1 MPEERKLV
9 TILFADVTGS
19 TALGEL
25 FDPEDV
31 RALMGRYYEHARRVI
46 ADHGGTIE
54 KFIGDAVMA
63 LFGLAQAHE
72 DDAERALAAALAL
85 HQAITSDEI
94 LRGVSFQLRMGVN
107 TGEVVATSDHSS
119 GDFLVTG
126 DTVNVA
132 ARLQQNASP
141 GEIIANERT
150 FNAAQ
155 NAFLFDEPRLIEAKG
170 KREPLR
176 VYPLKGAR
184 EARAVYR
191 PPFVGRKQ
199 DLMQLQLLEAR
210 VIEEE
215 RPQLVSIVAPAGT
228 GKTRLLEEFLR
239 RLDPDEGFQMAAVRC
254 LPYGQTLTYWPL
266 RGLLNG
272 LLLGQEIT
280 KAPVM
285 AVFTQ
290 TGYKAE
296 DAARLADIILA
307 TLGIESDSTTAID
320 RESLFAAW
328 RLLIEAFAKQAPRV
342 LIFEDLHWASD
353 SMLDLVEH
361 ITQQHTRA
369 RLLLIV
375 LSRPELLDRRPTW
388 GGGRQNFTALALQPL
403 TPAQTGDLV
412 ERLSSDLSSELRQQI
427 AERCGGNPFFALEL
441 ARGLAERGLS
451 GAAAT
456 RDMLPD
462 TVHAAVQARIDLL
475 TKQERAVLQIA
486 AVASRGIR
494 PAMLHAALDEYSLR
508 EIETALDGLLA
519 RDMLVPAEG
528 DAYAFRHILIRDV
541 AYSTLSR
548 AERVRLHSK
557 LAAWLES
564 LAGDQVDAYAEL
576 IAYHYREAVLLSRQS
591 AIPRPMPHE
600 TERAV
605 FFLER
610 AGELAAHSGAFAAA
624 REHLRDAIV
633 LAPESDHLR
642 LYEKL
647 GDTIVWGDAMLE
659 AYRSALALWSA
670 GGRQDTLT
678 GARLLRKRLLAYY
691 NANEHLEPEEL
702 DALWSEAQQLVEQAG
717 DEAELWRFRVA
728 QLDRLLNKALLR
740 GNIDE
745 AEQRA
750 GLATCQAA
758 AAFFEQQQDWA
769 ALDQTLDKW
778 AAFCLSIGAHAD
790 AIAVSQHRLAIP
802 GIAARERG
810 SAIQTLAVTRFFLAD
825 YPQCLAVVREAL
837 SALRPGEPVEYLAE
851 VLSVGIWAIYVSG
864 CWDEA
869 PSLLDVLSEIWER
882 LQLRPGAG
890 GMVFDAYLAALEL
903 AKAREDR
910 PAIDMAAST
919 LERILPESS
928 GNKDFIAAI
937 RDGEPGKFDLERIGV
952 GVPGLFLSFFSE
964 AGLPPPPKLMQ
975 ESVFQND
982 MTIRCRQIA
991 QALLN
996 DDNAA
1001 LATAIDDAE
1010 THGLI
1015 VHAARMRVVLA
1026 QRSGDRAQLARARPV
1041 LERLEDRRSLR
1052 RLEEVEEMLA
1062 GRGRGQGRGRF
1073 P

>member
-31 RALMGRYYEHARRVI
+31 RALMGRYYEHARRVV
-46 ADHGGTIE
+46 AAHGGTIE

-63 LFGLAQAHE
+63 LFGLSQAHE

-85 HQAITSDEI
+85 RAAIDGDEI

-132 ARLQQNASP
+132 ARLQQNANP

-155 NAFLFDEPRLIEAKG
+155 NAFLFDEPRMIEAKG

-176 VYPLKGAR
+176 VYPLMGAR
-184 EARAVYR
+184 EVRAVYR

-210 VIEEE
+210 VMEEE

-239 RLDPDEGFQMAAVRC
+239 RLEPDEGFQMAAVRC

-272 LLLGQEIT
+272 LLLGPEIT
-280 KAPVM
+280 KPPLM

-290 TGYKAE
+290 ASYEAE
-296 DAARLADIILA
+296 DAARLADVILA
-307 TLGIESDSTTAID
+307 TLGIEGDKTATID

-361 ITQQHTRA
+361 ITQQHTHA

-403 TPAQTGDLV
+403 TPTQTGDLV
-412 ERLSSDLSSELRQQI
+412 ERLSSDLAPALRHQI

-456 RDMLPD
+456 LDMLPD

-475 TKQERAVLQIA
+475 TKPERAVLQIA

-508 EIETALDGLLA
+508 DIETALDGLLA
-519 RDMLVPAEG
+519 RDMLVPGEG
-528 DAYAFRHILIRDV
+528 DAYTFRHILIRDV

-564 LAGDQVDAYAEL
+564 LAGDHLDAYAEI

-591 AIPRPMPHE
+591 AIRRPMPRE

-605 FFLER
+605 YFLER
-610 AGELAAHSGAFAAA
+610 AGELAARAGAFAEA
-624 REHLRDAIV
+624 REHLRDAIA
-633 LAPESDHLR
+633 LASESDHLH

-647 GDTIVWGDAMLE
+647 GDSLVLGDDVSN
-659 AYRSALALWSA
+659 AYEKAIERWRAEDEPAP
-670 GGRQDTLT
+670 LT
-678 GARLLRKRLLAYY
+678 GARLLRKLLVAFHRM
-691 NANEHLEPEEL
+691 NKQLTNEKYT
-702 DALWSEAQQLVEQAG
+702 ALWDEARQLAQQCG

-728 QLDRLLNKALLR
+728 HLHWILQTALQR
-740 GNIDE
+740 GVIN
-745 AEQRA
+745 EQETQE
-750 GLATCQAA
+750 GLATCKAA
-758 AAFFEQQQDWA
+758 AAFFERHDDWP
-769 ALDQTLDKW
+769 ALVATLDLW
-778 AAFCLSIGAHAD
+778 MGFCETIGAHTEAMT
-790 AIAVSQHRLAIP
+790 VCRRRLEVP
-802 GIAARERG
+802 GISTYERMD
-810 SAIQTLAVTRFFLAD
+810 TLGGIAMIHFLIGD
-825 YPQCLAVVREAL
+825 YEQSIATVCEAL
-837 SALRPGEPVEYLAE
+837 DALRPGEPVEYLAQG
-851 VLSVGIWAIYVSG
+851 VSIAMWAAYVAG
-864 CWDEA
+864 QWDSIT
-869 PSLLDVLSEIWER
+869 PLLDALGKIWER

-890 GMVFDAYLAALEL
+890 AGVFDGYMSWLLI

-910 PAIDMAAST
+910 PSIDMASSVI
-919 LERILPESS
+919 ERMYAEESS
-928 GNKDFIAAI
+928 IKEFIAIIHDDQLDRLDIEKTAT
-937 RDGEPGKFDLERIGV
+937 GV
-952 GVPGLFLSFFSE
+952 TGLILSWFSE
-964 AGLPPPPKLMQ
+964 AGMKPPAKLMLGT
-975 ESVFQND
+975 VFQND
-982 MTIRCRQIA
+982 MTTWSVQIA
-991 QALLN
+991 QALLD
-996 DDNAA
+996 DDNTA
-1001 LATAIDDAE
+1001 LASAIDAAE
-1010 THGLI
+1010 AHGLL
-1015 VHAARMRVVLA
+1015 VHAARMRIVLA
-1026 QRSGDRAQLARARPV
+1026 QRSSDRAQLDRARPV
-1041 LERLEDRRSLR
+1041 LERLNDLRSLR
-1052 RLEEVEEMLA
+1052 RLEEVEALLA
-1062 GRGRGQGRGRF
+1062 
-1073 P
+1073 

>member
-19 TALGEL
+19 TALGER

-31 RALMGRYYEHARRVI
+31 RALMGRYYEHARRVV
-46 ADHGGTIE
+46 AAHGGTIE

-63 LFGLAQAHE
+63 LFGLTQSHE
-72 DDAERALAAALAL
+72 DDAERGLAAALAL
-85 HQAITSDEI
+85 RAAIENDEI
-94 LRGVSFQLRMGVN
+94 LSGVSFQLRMGVN
-107 TGEVVATSDHSS
+107 TGEVVATSDHSD

-132 ARLQQNASP
+132 ARLQQNAEP

-155 NAFLFDEPRLIEAKG
+155 NAFLFDEPRMIEAKG
-170 KREPLR
+170 KRDPLR

-184 EARAVYR
+184 EMRAVYR

-210 VIEEE
+210 VMEEE
-215 RPQLVSIVAPAGT
+215 RPQLVSIIAPAGT

-239 RLDPDEGFQMAAVRC
+239 RLDPDEGFQKAVVRC

-272 LLLGQEIT
+272 LLVGQEIT
-280 KAPVM
+280 KSPVM

-290 TGYKAE
+290 AGYQTE
-296 DAARLADIILA
+296 DASRLSDIILA
-307 TLGIESDSTTAID
+307 TLGIEGDKTGTID

-361 ITQQHTRA
+361 VTQQHTRA

-375 LSRPELLDRRPTW
+375 LSRPELLNRRPTW
-388 GGGRQNFTALALQPL
+388 GGGRQNFTSIALQPL
-403 TPAQTGDLV
+403 TPAQTSDLV
-412 ERLSSDLSSELRQQI
+412 ARLSSDLTPEMRRHI
-427 AERCGGNPFFALEL
+427 AERCAGNPFFALEL

-451 GAAAT
+451 GATAT
-456 RDMLPD
+456 LDMLPD

-508 EIETALDGLLA
+508 EIEIALDGLLA
-519 RDMLVPAEG
+519 RDMLVPGEG

-548 AERVRLHSK
+548 AERVRLHDK

-564 LAGDQVDAYAEL
+564 AVGDQSDAYAEV

-591 AIPRPMPHE
+591 AIPKPMPHE

-605 FFLER
+605 YFLER
-610 AGELAAHSGAFAAA
+610 AGELAAHSGAFAEA
-624 REHLRDAIV
+624 REHLRDAIA
-633 LAPESDHLR
+633 LAPEPDHMR
-642 LYEKL
+642 LYEKM
-647 GDTIVWGDAMLE
+647 GDSLVWGDAMLD
-659 AYRSALALWSA
+659 AYRNALALWRT
-670 GGRQDTLT
+670 GDRQDVLT
-678 GARLLRKRLLAYY
+678 GARLLRKRLLAFY
-691 NANEHLEPEEL
+691 NTSERLEPEEL
-702 DALWSEAQQLVEQAG
+702 DVLWNEAQQLVEQAG

-728 QLDRLLNKALLR
+728 RLDRLISEALLR
-740 GNIDE
+740 GNISE
-745 AEQRA
+745 TEQRE
-750 GLATCQAA
+750 GLETCQAA
-758 AAFFEQQQDWA
+758 AAFFEQQQDWE

-778 AAFCLSIGAHAD
+778 AAFCLSSGAHAD
-790 AIAVSQHRLAIP
+790 AMAVCQRRLAIP
-802 GIAARERG
+802 GITIRERG
-810 SAIQTLAVTRFFLAD
+810 AAIETLAVTPLLLAD
-825 YPQCLAVVREAL
+825 YAQCITIVREAL

-851 VLSVGIWAIYVSG
+851 ALSTALWAAYFSG
-864 CWDEA
+864 RWDEA
-869 PSLLDVLSEIWER
+869 PSLLATLNEIWER

-890 GMVFDAYLAALEL
+890 RIVFDAYMASLEL

-910 PAIDMAAST
+910 PAIDMAASA
-919 LERILPESS
+919 LEHIMSDTPE
-928 GNKDFIAAI
+928 NKDFIAAV
-937 RDGEPGKFDLERIGV
+937 RDGEPDKFDLEHIGV
-952 GVPGLFLSFFSE
+952 GVPGLLLSFFSE

-982 MTIRCRQIA
+982 MTIRCHQIA
-991 QALLN
+991 QALLDN
-996 DDNAA
+996 DNAA

-1010 THGLI
+1010 AHDLI
-1015 VHAARMRVVLA
+1015 VHAARIRIVLA
-1026 QRSGDRAQLARARPV
+1026 QRSGDRSQLARARPV
-1041 LERLEDRRSLR
+1041 LERLQDRRALR
-1052 RLEEVEEMLA
+1052 RLQEVEEMLA
-1062 GRGRGQGRGRF
+1062 
-1073 P
+1073 

>member
-31 RALMGRYYEHARRVI
+31 RALMGRYYEHARRVVD
-46 ADHGGTIE
+46 AHGGTIE

-63 LFGLAQAHE
+63 LFGLTQSHE

-85 HQAITSDEI
+85 RVAIENDEI

-107 TGEVVATSDHSS
+107 TGEVVATSDHSG

-132 ARLQQNASP
+132 ARLQQNANP

-199 DLMQLQLLEAR
+199 DLMQLQLLGAR
-210 VIEEE
+210 VMEEE

-228 GKTRLLEEFLR
+228 GKTRLLEEFLH

-272 LLLGQEIT
+272 LLVGPEIT
-280 KAPVM
+280 KPPVM

-290 TGYKAE
+290 AGYEAA
-296 DAARLADIILA
+296 DASRLSDIILA
-307 TLGIESDSTTAID
+307 TLGIEGDKTGAID
-320 RESLFAAW
+320 RESLFCAW

-361 ITQQHTRA
+361 VTEQHTRA
-369 RLLLIV
+369 CLLLIV

-388 GGGRQNFTALALQPL
+388 GGGRQNFTSIALQPL
-403 TPAQTGDLV
+403 TAAQTGDLV
-412 ERLSSDLSSELRQQI
+412 ARLSSDLAPEVQRQI
-427 AERCGGNPFFALEL
+427 AERCGGNPFFACEL
-441 ARGLAERGLS
+441 MRGLAERGLT
-451 GAAAT
+451 GTAAL
-456 RDMLPD
+456 DVLPD

-494 PAMLHAALDEYSLR
+494 PAMLHAALDEYSLH
-508 EIETALDGLLA
+508 EIEVALHGLLA

-541 AYSTLSR
+541 AYGTLSR

-557 LAAWLES
+557 LAAWLE
-564 LAGDQVDAYAEL
+564 AAVGDQSDAYAEV

-605 FFLER
+605 HFLER
-610 AGELAAHSGAFAAA
+610 AGELAARSGAFAEA
-624 REHLRDAIV
+624 REHLRDAIA
-633 LAPESDHLR
+633 LAPESEHMR

-647 GDTIVWGDAMLE
+647 GDSLVWGDAMLE
-659 AYRSALALWSA
+659 AYRSAVELWRA
-670 GGRQDTLT
+670 GDRQDTLT
-678 GARLLRKRLLAYY
+678 GARLLRNRLLAYY
-691 NANEHLEPEEL
+691 NTSERLEPEEL
-702 DALWSEAQQLVEQAG
+702 EVLWNEAQQLVEQVG

-728 QLDRLLNKALLR
+728 QLEQLLGKAILR
-740 GNIDE
+740 GNISE
-745 AEQRA
+745 AEQSE
-750 GLATCQAA
+750 GLATCEAA
-758 AAFFEQQQDWA
+758 TAFFEQQQDWA

-778 AAFCLSIGAHAD
+778 AAFCLSIGAHSEAM
-790 AIAVSQHRLAIP
+790 AACHRRLAIP
-802 GIAARERG
+802 GITIRERG
-810 SAIQTLAVTRFFLAD
+810 AAIQTLAVTHFLLGD
-825 YPQCLAVVREAL
+825 YEQCIATARKAL
-837 SALRPGEPVEYLAE
+837 SALRPGEPLEYLAPP
-851 VLSVGIWAIYVSG
+851 LSIAMWAVYISG
-864 CWDEA
+864 RWDEA
-869 PSLLDVLSEIWER
+869 PSLLSVLGEIWER

-890 GMVFDAYLAALEL
+890 RIVFDAYMAALEL
-903 AKAREDR
+903 AKARDDR
-910 PAIDMAAST
+910 PTIDMAAAALART
-919 LERILPESS
+919 IPDIPE
-928 GNKDFIAAI
+928 NTDFIAAF
-937 RDGEPGKFDLERIGV
+937 REDELSKLDMEHVGV
-952 GVPGLFLSFFSE
+952 GIPGLLLSFFSE
-964 AGLPPPPKLMQ
+964 ANLPPPPKLMQ
-975 ESVFQND
+975 GSVFQND
-982 MTIRCRQIA
+982 MSVCCKQIA
-991 QALLN
+991 QALLDN
-996 DDNAA
+996 DDAA
-1001 LATAIDDAE
+1001 LAAAIDAAE
-1010 THGLI
+1010 AHGLI
-1015 VHAARMRVVLA
+1015 VHAARMRIVLA
-1026 QRSGDRAQLARARPV
+1026 QRSGDRTQLVRARPI
-1041 LERLEDRRSLR
+1041 LERLQDRHALR
-1052 RLEEVEEMLA
+1052 RLAEIEEILT
-1062 GRGRGQGRGRF
+1062 
-1073 P
+1073 

>member
-19 TALGEL
+19 TALGER

-31 RALMGRYYEHARRVI
+31 RALMGRYYEHARRVV
-46 ADHGGTIE
+46 AAHGGTIE

-63 LFGLAQAHE
+63 LFGLTQSHE
-72 DDAERALAAALAL
+72 DDAERGLAAALAL
-85 HQAITSDEI
+85 RASIENDEI
-94 LRGVSFQLRMGVN
+94 LSGVSFQLRMGVN
-107 TGEVVATSDHSS
+107 TGEVVATSDHSG

-132 ARLQQNASP
+132 ARLQQNANP

-150 FNAAQ
+150 FNAAR
-155 NAFLFDEPRLIEAKG
+155 NAFLFDEPRMIEAKG
-170 KREPLR
+170 KRDPLR
-176 VYPLKGAR
+176 VYPLNGAR
-184 EARAVYR
+184 EMRAVYR

-210 VIEEE
+210 VMEEE

-272 LLLGQEIT
+272 LLVGQEIT
-280 KAPVM
+280 KQPVM

-290 TGYKAE
+290 AGYQNE
-296 DAARLADIILA
+296 DASRLSDIILA
-307 TLGIESDSTTAID
+307 TLGIEGDKTGTID

-328 RLLIEAFAKQAPRV
+328 RLLIEAFARQAPRV

-361 ITQQHTRA
+361 VTQQHTRA

-388 GGGRQNFTALALQPL
+388 GGGRQNFTSIALQPL
-403 TPAQTGDLV
+403 TPAQTSDLV
-412 ERLSSDLSSELRQQI
+412 ARLSSDLTPEVRRQI
-427 AERCGGNPFFALEL
+427 AERCAGNPFFALEL

-456 RDMLPD
+456 LDILPD

-508 EIETALDGLLA
+508 DIEIALDGLLA

-557 LAAWLES
+557 LAAWLEAAVGEQS
-564 LAGDQVDAYAEL
+564 DAYAEV
-576 IAYHYREAVLLSRQS
+576 IAYHYREAVLLARQS
-591 AIPRPMPHE
+591 AIPRPMPRE

-605 FFLER
+605 HFLER
-610 AGELAAHSGAFAAA
+610 AGELAAHSGAFAEAK
-624 REHLRDAIV
+624 EHLRDAIA
-633 LAPESDHLR
+633 LAPESDYMR

-647 GDTIVWGDAMLE
+647 GDSLVWGDAMLE
-659 AYRSALALWSA
+659 AYRSALELWRA
-670 GGRQDTLT
+670 GDRQDSLT
-678 GARLLRKRLLAYY
+678 GARLLRKRLLAFY
-691 NANEHLEPEEL
+691 NTSERLEPEEL
-702 DALWSEAQQLVEQAG
+702 DTLWNEALQLVDQAG

-728 QLDRLLNKALLR
+728 QLDRLWSKAILR
-740 GNIDE
+740 GNISE
-745 AEQRA
+745 AEQRE
-750 GLATCQAA
+750 GLATCEAA
-758 AAFFEQQQDWA
+758 ATFFEQQHDWE

-778 AAFCLSIGAHAD
+778 AAFCMSIGAHAE
-790 AIAVSQHRLAIP
+790 AMAVSQRRLTIP
-802 GIAARERG
+802 GITTRERG
-810 SAIQTLAVTRFFLAD
+810 AAIQTLAVTHFMLGNYGKCIAT
-825 YPQCLAVVREAL
+825 AREGL
-837 SALRPGEPVEYLAE
+837 SALRPGEPQEYLASA
-851 VLSVGIWAIYVSG
+851 LSIAMWAMFISG
-864 CWDEA
+864 RWDEA
-869 PSLLDVLSEIWER
+869 PSLLAVLGEIWER

-890 GMVFDAYLAALEL
+890 RVVFDAYMAALEL
-903 AKAREDR
+903 AKARDDR
-910 PAIDMAAST
+910 PTIDMAAAA
-919 LERILPESS
+919 LARAIPDIPE
-928 GNKDFIAAI
+928 NTDFIAAFREDELSKI
-937 RDGEPGKFDLERIGV
+937 DMEHIGV
-952 GVPGLFLSFFSE
+952 GVPGLFLSFFCE
-964 AGLPPPPKLMQ
+964 LGLPLPPKLMQ

-982 MTIRCRQIA
+982 MTIRCHQIA
-991 QALLN
+991 LALIDN
-996 DDNAA
+996 DNAA
-1001 LATAIDDAE
+1001 LASAIDDAE
-1010 THGLI
+1010 AHGLI
-1015 VHAARMRVVLA
+1015 VHAARMRIVLA
-1026 QRSGDRAQLARARPV
+1026 QRTGDRSQLARARPV
-1041 LERLEDRRSLR
+1041 LERLQDRRALR
-1052 RLEEVEEMLA
+1052 RLQEVEEMLA
-1062 GRGRGQGRGRF
+1062 
-1073 P
+1073 

>member
-31 RALMGRYYEHARRVI
+31 RALMSRYYEHARRVV
-46 ADHGGTIE
+46 AAHGGTIE

-63 LFGLAQAHE
+63 LFGLAQSHE

-85 HQAITSDEI
+85 RAAIESDEI

-132 ARLQQNASP
+132 ARLQQNANP

-155 NAFLFDEPRLIEAKG
+155 NAFLFDEPRMIEAKG

-199 DLMQLQLLEAR
+199 DLMQLQLLAAR

-228 GKTRLLEEFLR
+228 GKTRLLEEFLH

-272 LLLGQEIT
+272 LLMGPEIT
-280 KAPVM
+280 KLPLM
-285 AVFTQ
+285 AVFTRA
-290 TGYKAE
+290 GYEVE
-296 DAARLADIILA
+296 DASRLSDIILA
-307 TLGIESDSTTAID
+307 TLGIESDSTAAID

-361 ITQQHTRA
+361 VTQQHTRA

-403 TPAQTGDLV
+403 TPTQTGDLV
-412 ERLSSDLSSELRQQI
+412 ERLSSDLAPEVRQQI

-451 GAAAT
+451 GAAT
-456 RDMLPD
+456 TLDMLPD

-475 TKQERAVLQIA
+475 TKQEHAVLQIA

-494 PAMLHAALDEYSLR
+494 PAMIHAALDEYSLR
-508 EIETALDGLLA
+508 DIEIALDGLLA

-528 DAYAFRHILIRDV
+528 DSYTFRHILIRDV

-557 LAAWLES
+557 LAVWLETMVADH
-564 LAGDQVDAYAEL
+564 LDAYAEI
-576 IAYHYREAVLLSRQS
+576 IAYHYREAVLLARQS
-591 AIPRPMPHE
+591 AIPRPMPRE

-605 FFLER
+605 YFLER
-610 AGELAAHSGAFAAA
+610 AGELAARSGAFVEA
-624 REHLRDAIV
+624 REHLRDAIA

-647 GDTIVWGDAMLE
+647 GDSLIWGDAMLE
-659 AYRSALALWSA
+659 AYRSALMCWRA
-670 GGRQDTLT
+670 GSQQDTLT
-678 GARLLRKRLLAYY
+678 GARLLRKRLFAYY
-691 NANEHLEPEEL
+691 NTNEDSKPEEL
-702 DALWSEAQQLVEQAG
+702 DALWSEARQLAEQAG

-728 QLDRLLNKALLR
+728 QLDRLLSKAVLR
-740 GNIDE
+740 GSIDE
-745 AEQRA
+745 AEQHE

-758 AAFFEQQQDWA
+758 AAFFEQQGDWQ
-769 ALDQTLDKW
+769 ALDMTLGKW
-778 AAFCLSIGAHAD
+778 AAFCQSIGAHAD
-790 AIAVSQHRLAIP
+790 ALAVSQRRLAIP
-802 GIAARERG
+802 GITTRERG
-810 SAIQTLAVTRFFLAD
+810 SAIQTLAVTHFLLAD
-825 YPQCLAVVREAL
+825 YAQCIAIVREAVA
-837 SALRPGEPVEYLAE
+837 ALRPGEPVEYLAPA
-851 VLSVGIWAIYVSG
+851 LSIGMWAVYVSG
-864 CWDEA
+864 RWDEA
-869 PSLLDVLSEIWER
+869 PALLAILGEIWER

-890 GMVFDAYLAALEL
+890 RMVFDAYMATLEL
-903 AKAREDR
+903 TKAREDR

-919 LERILPESS
+919 LERIFPEST
-928 GNKDFIAAI
+928 GNEGFTRNFIAAL
-937 RDGEPGKFDLERIGV
+937 RDDDLGKLDLEHIGV
-952 GVPGLFLSFFSE
+952 GVPGLLLSFFNE
-964 AGLPPPPKLMQ
+964 AGLPPLPKLMQ
-975 ESVFQND
+975 GSVFQND

-991 QALLN
+991 QALLDN
-996 DDNAA
+996 DNTA
-1001 LATAIDDAE
+1001 LASAIDDAE
-1010 THGLI
+1010 AHGLI
-1015 VHAARMRVVLA
+1015 VHAARMRIVLA
-1026 QRSGDRAQLARARPV
+1026 QRSGDPAQLARARPI
-1041 LERLEDRRSLR
+1041 LERLNDRRALR
-1052 RLEEVEEMLA
+1052 RLAEVEEMLA
-1062 GRGRGQGRGRF
+1062 
-1073 P
+1073 